1 MSAALYPTKE
11 TSMTLMS
18 TVQAGVL
25 AVALGAGAL
34 VAAPAQAAPP
44 SFGFSFNFGNGGGP
58 GMHFNYGGNPN
69 YACLSDRQIF
79 WQLKNYGFKR
89 IQIVKSKGY
98 YVIAVARYQGQ
109 WWQLA
114 INRCTGKIKKAPLQ
128 GYSGYGSDY
137 GITLNFGF

>member
-1 MSAALYPTKE
+1 
-11 TSMTLMS
+11 MTLMS

-109 WWQLA
+109 
-114 INRCTGKIKKAPLQ
+114 
-128 GYSGYGSDY
+128 
-137 GITLNFGF
+137 